1 MKPPIVLLMAPT
13 TVRGLA
19 GVVVPMPT
27 LPLTVAILRP
37 PVFVCPVEDTFIG
50 AGRLGL
56 IYK

>member
-50 AGRLGL
+50 AGRLEL
-56 IYK
+56 N